1 MKSKQK
7 KMDTPKPRTTTQKNY
22 QRRSVK
28 KKRKASTPIKRRG
41 YGEIWN
47 DLTGE
52 RGRDWLMTYEG

>member
-1 MKSKQK
+1 
-7 KMDTPKPRTTTQKNY
+7 MDTPKPRTTTQKNY